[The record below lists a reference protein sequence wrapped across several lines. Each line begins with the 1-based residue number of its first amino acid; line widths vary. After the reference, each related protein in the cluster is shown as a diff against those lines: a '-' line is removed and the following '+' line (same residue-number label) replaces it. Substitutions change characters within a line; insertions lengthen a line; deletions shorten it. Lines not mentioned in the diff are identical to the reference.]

1 MYLAIAIAVLAFML
15 APIIWIVPT
24 PSQKRQAR
32 LRERARQLGL
42 EVRVVTLPQTRR
54 ARARR
59 EAERQILRYTLPLT
73 KPARSDHWHYWLMES
88 EPEDNTA
95 PGDMAQRMNDCRQQ
109 WPKGTALVEG
119 SPRGLSVYWR
129 ESGADVPEVEAL
141 AHLLTS
147 LVKELHL
154 EQA

>member
-1 MYLAIAIAVLAFML
+1 MYLLIAIAVLAFML

-42 EVRVVTLPQTRR
+42 EVKVATLPQTRR

-59 EAERQILRYTLPLT
+59 EPEQQILRYTHPVQ
-73 KPARSDHWHYWLMES
+73 KPARADHWYYWLVQS
-88 EPEDNTA
+88 EPEDTTA
-95 PGDMAQRMNDCRQQ
+95 PADIADRLHRERDD
-109 WPKGTALVEG
+109 WPKGTVLIEG
-119 SPRGLSVYWR
+119 SPRGLSVYWK
-129 ESGADVPEVEAL
+129 ESGADIPEVENL
-141 AHLLTS
+141 ATVLAK

-154 EQA
+154 EQG